1 VSPTGRVEG
10 KVALVTGAARGQGRS
25 HAVRLAEEGADLVI
39 CDLCGPIEAVKY
51 PLPEVAELE
60 ETAAQIEK
68 LDRRVIYRQLDV
80 RDGDATAALVD
91 QCRTEFGR
99 LDIVAPQA
107 GIASYAMNQE
117 IDDAL
122 WQEVIDINLTGV
134 WKTVRPAIPLIEAGG
149 QGGAIVLT
157 SSVAGELGLYGL
169 AHYVA
174 AKHGVVGIMRALAN
188 ELGAAGIRVNA
199 ILPGT
204 VNTPMA
210 ANDAT
215 YELFRPDLEHPTL
228 DDVDEP
234 MRALTL
240 VNVRWVEP
248 IDISNAVL
256 WLASDEARF
265 ITGVALPVDAGYIA
279 KTF

>member
-1 VSPTGRVEG
+1 MSGRVEG

-25 HAVRLAEEGADLVI
+25 HALRLAEEGADLVI

-51 PLPEVAELE
+51 PLPEPADLD
-60 ETAAQIEK
+60 ETAAMIEK
-68 LDRRVIYRQLDV
+68 LDRRVISRRLDV
-80 RDGDATAALVD
+80 RDGDALDDLMAG
-91 QCRTEFGR
+91 CRSEFGR

-107 GIASYAMNQE
+107 GIASYATNQE
-117 IDDAL
+117 IDDEL
-122 WQEVIDINLTGV
+122 WQEVVDINLTGV
-134 WKTVRPAIPLIEAGG
+134 WKTVRRAIPLMTDGG
-149 QGGAIVLT
+149 RGGAIVLT

-174 AKHGVVGIMRALAN
+174 AKHGVIGIMRALAN
-188 ELGAAGIRVNA
+188 ELGADGIRVNA

-215 YELFRPDLEHPTL
+215 YKLFRPDLEAPTL

-234 MRALTL
+234 MRGLNLIST
-240 VNVRWVEP
+240 RWVEAS
-248 IDISNAVL
+248 DISNALL

-265 ITGVALPVDAGYIA
+265 VTGVALPVDAGYIA